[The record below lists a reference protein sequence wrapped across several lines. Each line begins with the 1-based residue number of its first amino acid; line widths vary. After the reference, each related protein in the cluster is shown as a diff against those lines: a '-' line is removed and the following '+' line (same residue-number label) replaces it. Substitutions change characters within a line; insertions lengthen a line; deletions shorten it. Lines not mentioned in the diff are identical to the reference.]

1 MMKNKFEF
9 RLQNV
14 LDLKNFKQDLL
25 SQDLAKLNCQLADQT
40 RILEEYV
47 DKLEQ
52 SKIRLSSELISDI
65 SSTRVQFINEY
76 MQLINSKISDQQH
89 IIDAVCE
96 VMIKK
101 RKEYIEAKK
110 EKEIIQKMKERK
122 HGEHKK
128 AVKAKAQK
136 EADELNIYRAQ
147 AADGG
152 VLLNGA

>member
-1 MMKNKFEF
+1 MKNKFEF

-25 SQDLAKLNCQLADQT
+25 RQDLAKLNCQLADQT
-40 RILEEYV
+40 GILEDYV
-47 DKLEQ
+47 DRFYQ
-52 SKIRLSSELISDI
+52 SKIELSSELISDI
-65 SSTRVQFINEY
+65 SSMRVQFINEY
-76 MQLINSKISDQQH
+76 MQLINSKITEQQK
-89 IIDAVCE
+89 IINAIRE
-96 VMIKK
+96 VIIRK

-136 EADELNIYRAQ
+136 EADELSIYRAQ

>member
-1 MMKNKFEF
+1 MKNKFEF

-25 SQDLAKLNCQLADQT
+25 RQDLAKLNCQLADQT
-40 RILEEYV
+40 GILEDYV
-47 DKLEQ
+47 DRFYQ
-52 SKIRLSSELISDI
+52 SKIELSSELISDI
-65 SSTRVQFINEY
+65 SSMRVQFINEY
-76 MQLINSKISDQQH
+76 MQLINSKITEQQK
-89 IIDAVCE
+89 IINAIRE
-96 VMIKK
+96 VIIRK

>member
-1 MMKNKFEF
+1 MKNKFEF

-25 SQDLAKLNCQLADQT
+25 RQDLAKLNCQLADQT
-40 RILEEYV
+40 GILEDYV
-47 DKLEQ
+47 DRFYQ
-52 SKIRLSSELISDI
+52 SKIELSSELISDI
-65 SSTRVQFINEY
+65 SSMRVQFINEY
-76 MQLINSKISDQQH
+76 MQLINSKITEQQK
-89 IIDAVCE
+89 IINAIRE
-96 VMIKK
+96 VIIRK
-101 RKEYIEAKK
+101 RKKYIEEKK

>member
-1 MMKNKFEF
+1 MKNKFKF

-25 SQDLAKLNCQLADQT
+25 RQDLAKLNCQLAEQI
-40 RILEEYV
+40 RILEDYA
-47 DKLEQ
+47 DRLDQ
-52 SKIRLSSELISDI
+52 SKIELSSELISDI
-65 SSTRVQFINEY
+65 SSARVQFINEY
-76 MQLINSKISDQQH
+76 MQLINSKITDQQK
-89 IIDAVCE
+89 IINAIRE
-96 VMIKK
+96 VMIRKS
-101 RKEYIEAKK
+101 KEYIEAKK

-136 EADELNIYRAQ
+136 EADELSIYRAQ